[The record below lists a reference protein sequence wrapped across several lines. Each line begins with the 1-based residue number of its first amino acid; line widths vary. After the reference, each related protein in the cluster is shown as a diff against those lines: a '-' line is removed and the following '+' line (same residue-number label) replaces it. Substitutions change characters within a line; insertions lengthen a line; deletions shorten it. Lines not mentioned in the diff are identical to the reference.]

1 MLDDEPNHRSAA
13 SLRPYRLH
21 LHAAVWPANIKERM
35 DHAHGLAYAPPIEEV
50 LIFFGRKMNEYA
62 VVSPHTVYEQVG
74 QKVFPKLSDGFVA
87 SSFEHHVLLHAVGHD
102 AIERTEQAVEET
114 RNPKVM
120 LCKLQ
125 CRFAERCSPQML
137 VCLTVVGEQCRQL
150 GGRLEVLKT
159 QPVLSREFVA
169 AFQLLRQFFYSQSR
183 CQ

>member
-1 MLDDEPNHRSAA
+1 
-13 SLRPYRLH
+13 
-21 LHAAVWPANIKERM
+21 
-35 DHAHGLAYAPPIEEV
+35 
-50 LIFFGRKMNEYA
+50 MNEYA

-169 AFQLLRQFFYSQSR
+169 AFQLLRQFFYGQSSHLRSQFVGCSLKPWSGAR
-183 CQ
+183 QKRGVIEHDFGVG